1 MCNLNCLYE
10 MDFCEFDDE
19 LFEKPRDKVLK
30 MSTNYTPKIC
40 ASQWFMEDA
49 VLKEA
54 VLEEC
59 LVLQKHQ
66 ADLLF
71 FQNCYSEAAE
81 AYRKCL
87 DLVQADNLTLYR
99 DCVEGLARCLI
110 FLKQFNKALLLAK
123 KLYESS
129 TNIDQKVV
137 SNSLLGVLYQSTN
150 KYSEELKVLQQCIQ
164 AHPWHVDFWI
174 RLGLCYAR
182 LNGLEMQVETTR
194 ESLQSDT
201 KESFHSKQNSW
212 KDMTIGQNDSELQN
226 TSENCHIELSSLS
239 AENNLVK
246 HYLNIKHMD
255 ASYVVDQEKANSSCR
270 KVEDNLTFHPNYCSS
285 SNGSFQKATY
295 NCTREYLF
303 VCVCL
308 LRARFLL
315 QGSMAGCH
323 SFVLLKKKE
332 QEKKINQLLRSLN
345 VGGRFEDLAT
355 QVISREIFP
364 HDLQVEQG
372 KEQYF
377 TNDLERITESTTV
390 QNQFED
396 QWFGWISDYQ

>member
-1 MCNLNCLYE
+1 

-19 LFEKPRDKVLK
+19 LFEKPRDKVLRTY
-30 MSTNYTPKIC
+30 TNYTPKMCI
-40 ASQWFMEDA
+40 SQWFVEDA

-54 VLEEC
+54 DEEEC

-110 FLKQFNKALLLAK
+110 SLKQFNEATLLAK
-123 KLYESS
+123 KLFESS

-150 KYSEELKVLQQCIQ
+150 KYSEELEVLQQCIQ
-164 AHPWHVDFWI
+164 THPWHVDFWL

-182 LNGLEMQVETTR
+182 LSSLEMQVETIS
-194 ESLQSDT
+194 ESLQSNT

-212 KDMTIGQNDSELQN
+212 KDMMQDQKHSELQN
-226 TSENCHIELSSLS
+226 TSENSHTEPSFLN

-246 HYLNIKHMD
+246 HYLSLRHKD
-255 ASYVVDQEKANSSCR
+255 ASYVVDQQKASSSCQTL
-270 KVEDNLTFHPNYCSS
+270 EDNLTFHPLYCSGSKS
-285 SNGSFQKATY
+285 STQCVPKASSR
-295 NCTREYLF
+295 CKREYLF
-303 VCVCL
+303 VYICL

-315 QGSMAGCH
+315 QGCMAGCH

-332 QEKKINQLLRSLN
+332 QEKKINQLLRYLN
-345 VGGRFEDLAT
+345 VSRKFEDLAT
-355 QVISREIFP
+355 QVISREMFP
-364 HDLQVEQG
+364 HDLQVEPR

-377 TNDLERITESTTV
+377 TNDLERTTESMKV